1 MESALVSSRGVITRP
16 DSPANALFLG
26 QSYMDTVVFSTFTD
40 TLWVNSEEVYV
51 TSPHDLPHTYTN
63 IRRAAIDATI
73 YREGVPRDNPG
84 DRGEAY

>member
-51 TSPHDLPHTYTN
+51 TSPHDLPTPTR
-63 IRRAAIDATI
+63 ISGERPSTPPSIA
-73 YREGVPRDNPG
+73 
-84 DRGEAY
+84 RGAKR